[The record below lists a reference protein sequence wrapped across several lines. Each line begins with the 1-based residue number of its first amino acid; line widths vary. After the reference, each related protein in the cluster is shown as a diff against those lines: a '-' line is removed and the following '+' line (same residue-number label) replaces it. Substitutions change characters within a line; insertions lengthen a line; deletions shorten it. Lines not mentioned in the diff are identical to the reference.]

1 MRSLIRLSLAMTLSF
16 PTLLAAQE
24 EPSDQPPVVDEA
36 KILVT
41 ELSGLGLDNEI
52 LTDLYWSMRDPLGS
66 ERPAKFGGG
75 NSDSMAGM
83 MSLLDNESVRKELG
97 IEDFQ
102 FDEFSKLRD
111 SIRSELNKEINLMI
125 EEGGFDRAQL
135 KTRMTE
141 IQGGL
146 VDRFRGSLLPAQADR
161 LRQVAFHIQ
170 MRRRSVI
177 DVLTTD
183 PLAKELELTDAQ
195 KKALRKSA
203 REIEQEFAV
212 EVAKLREQAK
222 EKLFSNLSKAQQK
235 KLSTLLGEE
244 FTLSEARQGNLL
256 RINSSVPSGKQSPA
270 GKPQG
275 KGK

>member
-1 MRSLIRLSLAMTLSF
+1 MTLSF
-16 PTLLAAQE
+16 STLLAAQE

-146 VDRFRGSLLPAQADR
+146 VERFRDSLLPAQADR

>member
-1 MRSLIRLSLAMTLSF
+1 MRALILLGLAIAFSM
-16 PTLLAAQE
+16 PTPLAAQE

-41 ELSGLGLDNEI
+41 ELAGLGLDNEI

-66 ERPAKFGGG
+66 GRPSKFGGG

-125 EEGGFDRAQL
+125 EDGGFDRAEL
-135 KTRMTE
+135 KTRMTQ
-141 IQGGL
+141 IQGDL
-146 VDRFRGSLLPAQADR
+146 VDRFRDSLLPAQADR

-183 PLAKELELTDAQ
+183 PLAKELELTEAQ

-203 REIEQEFAV
+203 REIEEEFAE
-212 EVAKLREQAK
+212 EVARLRQQAK
-222 EKLFSNLSKAQQK
+222 EKLFSNLSKVQQK
-235 KLSTLLGEE
+235 KLSTLLGQE
-244 FTLSEARQGNLL
+244 FTLSESRQGNLL